1 MFRRAAFLC
10 ACAASLLLGGLL
22 AMPASAQVAAIPLAA
37 TPFAAPRCPV
47 FVSPADSA
55 LCQAGLDAPAVD
67 DAPEV
72 TPLAYDP
79 DSGLRLLSRRPLFSA
94 QDISLLTQR
103 DNDAR
108 AYDTASEPRLRVMRE
123 EIAALQPRKV
133 DSAYETPLFD
143 GLAIT
148 NSSAVSQGESDPG
161 ADNAAK
167 SANSKFGLAY
177 EEYGLTFRVNPDAA
191 ANWGNL
197 AGSGNRRYGV
207 DNSVSAMIA
216 RDLTLTLSTGYKS
229 ELYPGNPM
237 ADTSSERHR
246 IAVAQHFQSGYKL
259 GVSAQR
265 QNDYSH
271 QTERDMNILGLQ
283 MGVPLGQSLNMTASH
298 EFGLGE
304 KRDLTAATGALP
316 FSGRQQS
323 LDLQLQWTPAFL
335 ASKAMTLMA
344 GYKVTQ
350 DELAESSDPYLT
362 QARLNLA
369 MRF

>member
-1 MFRRAAFLC
+1 VYRRAVYCC
-10 ACAASLLLGGLL
+10 AMACITALLFGGL
-22 AMPASAQVAAIPLAA
+22 PARAQL
-37 TPFAAPRCPV
+37 AAPRCPV
-47 FVSPADSA
+47 FVSPADAA
-55 LCQAGLDAPAVD
+55 LCQTSLGQTALANVDLPPAEET
-67 DAPEV
+67 PEV
-72 TPLAYDP
+72 VPVAYDA
-79 DSGLRLLSRRPLFSA
+79 DSGLRLLSRRPLFGA
-94 QDISLLTQR
+94 QDISLLTRR
-103 DNDAR
+103 DGDAQ
-108 AYDTASEPRLRVMRE
+108 AYANVSEPKLRVMRE
-123 EIAALQPRKV
+123 EQAALQPRTV
-133 DSAYETPLFD
+133 NSSYETPIFD
-143 GLAIT
+143 GLAIN

-167 SANSKFGLAY
+167 SVNSKFGLAY

-197 AGSGNRRYGV
+197 AGSGNRRFGV

-229 ELYPGNPM
+229 ELYPGNPV

-246 IAVAQHFQSGYKL
+246 VAIAQHFQSGYKI

-265 QNDYSH
+265 QNDYSRSE
-271 QTERDMNILGLQ
+271 ERDMNILGLQ
-283 MGVPLGQSLNMTASH
+283 VGVPLGQSLNATASH
-298 EFGLGE
+298 DFGLGE
-304 KRDLTAATGALP
+304 KRDLNAAGALP
-316 FSGRQQS
+316 FYGRQQS
-323 LDLQLQWTPAFL
+323 TDLQLQWTPAFL

-350 DELAESSDPYLT
+350 DELADSSDPYLT